1 MAISW
6 IQTSEE
12 LWNSDPMY
20 VQFFCLVFHVQ
31 NLLSVGILCV
41 FCFVYTA
48 LLLLCLALQCLH
60 CCLKVGLGQ
69 LKMTT
74 TILPSPDSWNKL
86 AKPKILLLIF
96 SLNRTI
102 HSKNKI
108 PWPLLFYNFF
118 LTPPPPIFSV
128 FFMYLKRKKVRGVCV
143 ALSAMIGNVNKN
155 TARHSRGSL
164 REPDPR

>member
-1 MAISW
+1 MICILHFHFQMAISW

-31 NLLSVGILCV
+31 NILSVGILCV

-48 LLLLCLALQCLH
+48 SSYCFVLH
-60 CCLKVGLGQ
+60 CLKVGLGQ

-143 ALSAMIGNVNKN
+143 GLSAMIGDVNKTRQG
-155 TARHSRGSL
+155 TAGAR
-164 REPDPR
+164 